1 MPLSGLIIL
10 IADKNPNIRS
20 LIMRE
25 LRSDGYHVRNAGT
38 VSEILY
44 HVSGLSGHPI
54 LLILDPD
61 LPDAGHA
68 SLEKVLNERIPQ
80 IPIII
85 HALKPDHL
93 NQNRFIHAR
102 EIIEK
107 DDKSIEILKKAVE
120 KMLDLFPGTHFIDE
134 VIKEDVN
141 MHNLTSGQKGKF

>member
-25 LRSDGYHVRNAGT
+25 LKSEGYHVRHAGT

-44 HVSGLSGHPI
+44 NISGLSGHPI

-61 LPDAGHA
+61 LPDAEHA

-80 IPIII
+80 TPIII
-85 HALKPDHL
+85 HALKPDFL
-93 NQNRFIHAR
+93 NHNRFVHAK

-107 DDKSIEILKKAVE
+107 NDKSIEMLKDAVAKTMTVFPLSKACE
-120 KMLDLFPGTHFIDE
+120 EIYQPAFPLDNSTL
-134 VIKEDVN
+134 N
-141 MHNLTSGQKGKF
+141 KGKI

>member
-25 LRSDGYHVRNAGT
+25 LKSEGYHVRHAGT

-44 HVSGLSGHPI
+44 NISGLSGHPI

-61 LPDAGHA
+61 LPDAEHT

-85 HALKPDHL
+85 HALKPDFL
-93 NQNRFIHAR
+93 NQNRFVHAK

-107 DDKSIEILKKAVE
+107 NDKSIEMLKDALAKSLTIFPLPQPCE
-120 KMLDLFPGTHFIDE
+120 EIYQPTFPLDTTTLY
-134 VIKEDVN
+134 
-141 MHNLTSGQKGKF
+141 KGKI

>member
-25 LRSDGYHVRNAGT
+25 LKSDGYHVRHAGT

-44 HVSGLSGHPI
+44 HISGLSGHPI

-61 LPDAGHA
+61 LPDTEHS

-80 IPIII
+80 VPIII
-85 HALKPDHL
+85 HALKPDFL
-93 NQNRFIHAR
+93 NHNRFVHAK

-107 DDKSIEILKKAVE
+107 DDKSIEILKNAVAKALIAFSVSQVCE
-120 KMLDLFPGTHFIDE
+120 EIYQPAFPLDNATPY
-134 VIKEDVN
+134 
-141 MHNLTSGQKGKF
+141 KGKI